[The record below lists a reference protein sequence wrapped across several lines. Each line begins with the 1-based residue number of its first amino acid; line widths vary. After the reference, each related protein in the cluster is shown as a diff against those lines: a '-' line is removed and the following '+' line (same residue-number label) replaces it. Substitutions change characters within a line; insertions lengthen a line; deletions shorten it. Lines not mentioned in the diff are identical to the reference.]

1 MCDRCRRWNDSFVE
15 SNARGERYLV
25 GTETL
30 FAAKRLREW
39 ISHRVVW
46 EVFVS
51 LSGKSR
57 DFGRWGRDAGAKNGV
72 VMHRLDHI
80 VEDDSDDDDEEDSDD
95 DSMDDDDEE
104 DE

>member
-1 MCDRCRRWNDSFVE
+1 VE
-15 SNARGERYLV
+15 SNARGERYRV

-30 FAAKRLREW
+30 LAGVGQEPRL
-39 ISHRVVW
+39 
-46 EVFVS
+46 
-51 LSGKSR
+51 
-57 DFGRWGRDAGAKNGV
+57 GRWGRDAGAKNGV

-104 DE
+104 DD